1 MLRFLHCFSYH
12 HTVSSTLL
20 YGLRESLS
28 LICKEGLENV
38 IERHQRTAKALHSG
52 LAELGL
58 QLYIKDA
65 NNRLPTINAVKIP
78 REYDWMKI
86 VEIAANK
93 YVVYPYR
100 LKRMSYPSLLLIS
113 CTNYNLNFK
122 VYRRSSRWS
131 RPYSRHYYTNWSHG
145 RKCSATIC

>member
-1 MLRFLHCFSYH
+1 MCIFFFSVFSSFCQINQVTNNLKRFFSDYFSYH

-28 LICKEGLENV
+28 LICKEGLANV
-38 IERHQRTAKALHSG
+38 IERHQRAAKTLHSG
-52 LAELGL
+52 LVELGL
-58 QLYIKDA
+58 QLYVKDA

-93 YVVYPYR
+93 YVVSNS
-100 LKRMSYPSLLLIS
+100 LKRMFS
-113 CTNYNLNFK
+113 NL
-122 VYRRSSRWS
+122 R
-131 RPYSRHYYTNWSHG
+131 
-145 RKCSATIC
+145 C